1 MVHEKIALVTGAG
14 QGIGRAIAVELA
26 AQGAA
31 GVAVADRDAATARAT
46 AELVR
51 AAGADA
57 LDLVCDVR
65 HGEQIAAMVEATAER
80 FGGLDVLVNN
90 AGVIETGMTSHTT
103 VDTLPEEVW
112 DTVHAV
118 NLRAPWLAIKHATPH
133 LRRSRRGPNIVNA
146 ASVSGITGFPAAP
159 AYCSS
164 KGGLVQLTRAAA
176 ADLAPDIRC
185 NCFCPAAIRTPDG
198 SGVHRRVGRCR
209 RAGARDDRPA
219 DDHAAG
225 TPEEV
230 AKLAC
235 FLASDDAAFITAA
248 AYYVDGGALSWMGHT

>member
-65 HGEQIAAMVEATAER
+65 HGEQIASMVEATAER

-176 ADLAPDIRC
+176 ADLAPEIRC
-185 NCFCPAAIRTPDG
+185 NCFCPAAIRTPMAQAFIDE
-198 SGVHRRVGRCR
+198 SDDAAERE
-209 RAGARDDRPA
+209 RAMTAQQMITRL
-219 DDHAAG
+219 G

>member
-1 MVHEKIALVTGAG
+1 MVHDKIVLVTGAG
-14 QGIGRAIAVELA
+14 QGIGRAIAVEMA

-31 GVAVADRDAATARAT
+31 GVAVADRDAAAAHET

-51 AAGADA
+51 TAGADA
-57 LDLVCDVR
+57 LDVACDLR
-65 HGEQIAAMVEATAER
+65 DGAQIAAMVELTAER
-80 FGGLDVLVNN
+80 FGGLDALVNN
-90 AGVIETGMTSHTT
+90 AGIIETTLTSQTT
-103 VDTLPEEVW
+103 IDTLSEEVW

-118 NLRAPWLAIKHATPH
+118 NLKAPWLAIKHATPH
-133 LRRSRRGPNIVNA
+133 LRRSRRGPNVVNA

-185 NCFCPAAIRTPDG
+185 NCFCPATVRTPMAQAFIDE
-198 SGVHRRVGRCR
+198 SDDPAERE
-209 RAGARDDRPA
+209 RAMTAQQMITRL
-219 DDHAAG
+219 G

-248 AYYVDGGALSWMGHT
+248 AYFIDGGALSWMGHT